1 MCAHYVTSR
10 TLSLLSPL
18 LFPSSLTRAREKKQK
33 NAKISEKQ
41 KKNAFLFVN
50 NNKYHH
56 ELLLF
61 AEKRRSSCDDAEH
74 NNDEY

>member
-1 MCAHYVTSR
+1 MLRHVLYLC
-10 TLSLLSPL
+10 SLLCSFL
-18 LFPSSLTRAREKKQK
+18 LYVRELERKNKKTLKFLK
-33 NAKISEKQ
+33 NK

>member
-1 MCAHYVTSR
+1 MLRQVLYLC
-10 TLSLLSPL
+10 SLLCSFL
-18 LFPSSLTRAREKKQK
+18 LYVRELERKKQK

-50 NNKYHH
+50 NKYQH

>member
-1 MCAHYVTSR
+1 MLRQV
-10 TLSLLSPL
+10 LSLCSL
-18 LFPSSLTRAREKKQK
+18 LCSFLLYVRELERKNKKTLKFLK
-33 NAKISEKQ
+33 N

>member
-1 MCAHYVTSR
+1 MLRQVLYLC
-10 TLSLLSPL
+10 SLLCSFL
-18 LFPSSLTRAREKKQK
+18 LYVRELERKKQK

-50 NNKYHH
+50 NTKYHH
-56 ELLLF
+56 DLLLF

>member
-1 MCAHYVTSR
+1 MLHHVLYLC
-10 TLSLLSPL
+10 SLLCSFLPL
-18 LFPSSLTRAREKKQK
+18 CTRAREKKQK

-61 AEKRRSSCDDAEH
+61 AEKRRSSCDDTENI
-74 NNDEY
+74 NNEY

>member
-1 MCAHYVTSR
+1 MLHQLLYLC
-10 TLSLLSPL
+10 SLLCSFLP
-18 LFPSSLTRAREKKQK
+18 FTRAREKKVKQK

>member
-1 MCAHYVTSR
+1 MLHQV
-10 TLSLLSPL
+10 LSLCSL
-18 LFPSSLTRAREKKQK
+18 LCSFLPFCTRAPRKNKKTLK
-33 NAKISEKQ
+33 FLEKQ

>member
-1 MCAHYVTSR
+1 MCTLCYVKYSIFALYSA
-10 TLSLLSPL
+10 LS
-18 LFPSSLTRAREKKQK
+18 FYMYESSREKNKKTLKFLK
-33 NAKISEKQ
+33 N
-41 KKNAFLFVN
+41 KKKTHFVN